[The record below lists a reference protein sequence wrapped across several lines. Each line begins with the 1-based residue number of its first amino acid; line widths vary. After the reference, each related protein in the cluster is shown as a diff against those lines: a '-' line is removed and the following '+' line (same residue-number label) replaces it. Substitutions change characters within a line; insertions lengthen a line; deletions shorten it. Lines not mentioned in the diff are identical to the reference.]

1 MSQADIDNVRKG
13 VAEFRAQINS
23 RDFDGARRTLSTL
36 KRSLTGFKLMPPFER
51 NTILADQQLAIARE
65 ILEQATLL
73 SVISGKIDEFER
85 HMSQLKPFYYDYQ
98 KLLPQSEL
106 QWPILGL
113 NLMYLLVSNKLSEFH
128 TELEL
133 IPYEQ
138 RGNRFVQFPISLE
151 QDLMEGSYNKVLA
164 ASQNTPSPYFKFFL
178 DILIQ
183 TVRKKIATCTEKA
196 YERLPIG
203 DATKLLMFKS
213 DAETSDYVTKRGWLV
228 SDSQVI
234 LPKPEDRSLEIPSL
248 KITRQTLE
256 YATEL
261 ERIV

>member
-1 MSQADIDNVRKG
+1 MSQVSIDEVRKG
-13 VAEFRAQINS
+13 AAQLQSAINS
-23 RDFDGARRTLSTL
+23 QDVNQARKILSKL
-36 KRSLTGFKLMPPFER
+36 KIALTSFQLLPPFAPDKGV
-51 NTILADQQLAIARE
+51 TQQQLSLARQ
-65 ILEQATLL
+65 ILEQATLV
-73 SVISGKIDEFER
+73 SVLSGKIDEFER
-85 HMSQLKPFYYDYQ
+85 HINQLKPYYYDYQ
-98 KLLPQSEL
+98 KLLAASDL

-113 NLMYLLVSNKLSEFH
+113 NLMFLLASNKLSEFH

-138 RGNRFVQFPISLE
+138 RGSRFVQFPVSLE

-164 ASQNTPSPYFKFFL
+164 ASQSAPSSYFKFFL
-178 DILIQ
+178 DILVQ
-183 TVRKKIATCTEKA
+183 TVRKKISTCTEKA
-196 YERLPIG
+196 YEALPIG

-213 DAETSDYVTKRGWLV
+213 DAGTRDYVTKRGWLV
-228 SDSQVI
+228 NGDRVI

-248 KITRQTLE
+248 KIARQTLE